1 MSIIKS
7 KRIESID
14 ILRGLVMVIMALDHA
29 RSYFHYGALFGD
41 PTDLD
46 TTTPFLFFTR
56 FITHYCAPVFVFLA
70 GTSAFLYRSN
80 KTKKELSK
88 FLFTRGIWL
97 ILLEIIVNNLIWT
110 FDFSYSLN
118 IFQVIWAIGLSMVF
132 LSMIIYLPK
141 KLSLIIGVLIVAGH
155 NLLDGIVTAGM
166 DPASILWYIF
176 HQDIFLPLSSTK
188 MVVFH
193 YPVLPWIGT
202 IILGYHFGRLY
213 TKEFDA
219 ITRRKWL
226 LRLGIGALLLF
237 IILRGTNMYGNLL
250 PWSTQKDSVYTFL
263 SFMNVTKYPPSLSFL
278 LITIGPSLLFLYVIE
293 PIKNKATDFLLVFGR
308 VPLFYYF
315 AHVLVIHIFALGLH
329 ALLGGDWQDLVLR
342 AQDFMTPKLLDYGY
356 PLYVVY
362 YVWILTIIVLYPFCK
377 KYMQYKANNKDKWW
391 LSYL

>member
-1 MSIIKS
+1 MSTIKS
-7 KRIESID
+7 ARIESID

-41 PTDLD
+41 PTDLQ
-46 TTTPFLFFTR
+46 TTTPFLFLTR

-70 GTSAFLYRSN
+70 GTSAVLYGRK
-80 KTKKELSK
+80 KTKNELSR

-97 ILLEIIVNNLIWT
+97 IFLEVIVNNLIWT

-132 LSMIIYLPK
+132 LAFIIYLPK
-141 KLSLIIGVLIVAGH
+141 TLSLIIGILIVAGH
-155 NLLDGIVTAGM
+155 NLLDGMVTQGT

-176 HQDIFLPLSSTK
+176 HQDMFLPLSSTK

-202 IILGYHFGRLY
+202 MILGYHFGRLY

-219 ITRRKWL
+219 STRSKWL
-226 LRLGIGALLLF
+226 LRLSIGAIVLF
-237 IILRGTNMYGNLL
+237 IVLRAANVYGNLL
-250 PWSTQKDSVYTFL
+250 PWSSQKDSIYTFL
-263 SFMNVTKYPPSLSFL
+263 SFINVTKYPPSLSFL
-278 LITIGPSLLFLYVIE
+278 LITIGPSLLFLYGIE
-293 PIKNKATDFLLVFGR
+293 TIKNKFTDFLLVFGR

-315 AHVLVIHIFALGLH
+315 AHVFVIHSLALGLH
-329 ALLGGDWQDLVLR
+329 VVRGGDWKDLILR
-342 AQDFMTPKLLDYGY
+342 AQDFMSPKLLDYGY
-356 PLYVVY
+356 SLLVVY
-362 YVWILTIIVLYPFCK
+362 GVWVLTILFLYPFCK
-377 KYMQYKANNKDKWW
+377 KYMHYKANNKNKWW